1 MAAPDQS
8 RIVEALSAYWRT
20 AALIA
25 AIDLDL
31 FTVLGRGAR
40 TAAQLARACAAD
52 VAATRTL
59 CDSLV
64 SLGLLRARRGRYAS
78 APDAARFLDTRSP
91 DALAGASRFF
101 AGPAV
106 TRAFA
111 GLAGTIRRGR
121 GAGGAVSRI
130 GVWTSFARETFGLR
144 QQLAEDIAAH
154 LRRRRLGRGRILD
167 VGAGA
172 SPLGIALL
180 RRART
185 ASLVVQDRG
194 PVVAEARR
202 RAAAAGVGDRVA
214 TLPGEAAMVDW
225 GGPFDLVLMVNVLD
239 YFSAAD
245 RERLLGKARAALR
258 PGGSLVVAAPLLDS
272 GRHSPP
278 DAVAY
283 NLLLLALQSPG
294 HPSTAREMRQ
304 QLRRAGFTSVTR
316 CATPSMILARR

>member
-1 MAAPDQS
+1 MAAPDPS
-8 RIVEALSAYWRT
+8 RVLDALSAYWRT
-20 AALIA
+20 AALEA

-31 FTVLGRGAR
+31 FTELGCGTR
-40 TAAQLARACAAD
+40 TVAQLATACGAD
-52 VAATRTL
+52 GAATRTL

-64 SLGLLRARRGRYAS
+64 SMGLLRARGARYAS

-101 AGPAV
+101 AAPAV

-111 GLAGTIRRGR
+111 GLAETVRRGP
-121 GAGGAVSRI
+121 GPGGAASRP
-130 GVWTSFARETFGLR
+130 GVWTSFARETFALR
-144 QQLAEDIAAH
+144 RQLARDIADH
-154 LRRRRLGRGRILD
+154 LRRRRLARGRILD
-167 VGAGA
+167 IGAGA

-194 PVVAEARR
+194 PVVTEARR
-202 RAAAAGVGDRVA
+202 RAAAAGLGDRVA
-214 TLPGEAAMVDW
+214 TLPGDAATVDW

-239 YFSAAD
+239 YFGRVD
-245 RERLLGKARAALR
+245 RNRLLRKARAALR
-258 PGGSLVVAAPLLDS
+258 PGGSLVVAAPLLDE
-272 GRHSPP
+272 GRQSPP

-283 NLLLLALQSPG
+283 SLLLLALQSPG
-294 HPSTAREMRQ
+294 RPSTAREMRQ

-316 CATPSMILARR
+316 CASPSMVIARR